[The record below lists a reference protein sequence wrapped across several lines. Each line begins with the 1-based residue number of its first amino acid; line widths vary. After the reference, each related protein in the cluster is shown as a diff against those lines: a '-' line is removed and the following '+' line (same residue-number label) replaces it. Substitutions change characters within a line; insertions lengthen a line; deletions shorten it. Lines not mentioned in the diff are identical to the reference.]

1 MKAHTGVAHWRFRG
15 YEATCCKLEVM
26 RSIPL
31 RFTCVPC
38 IAAGVGHLGLQWQLE
53 WIPRLRVTRV
63 PAQPQLSIPLL
74 KKNKKTQ
81 DVMKDCRRE
90 IENTTDI
97 KYNKCNLS
105 CYLNLLSIGEA
116 QCIHPTHHQNHRFV
130 DKVQ

>member
-1 MKAHTGVAHWRFRG
+1 MYCEGFGA
-15 YEATCCKLEVM
+15 
-26 RSIPL
+26 
-31 RFTCVPC
+31 
-38 IAAGVGHLGLQWQLE
+38 
-53 WIPRLRVTRV
+53 PRLIVVAGMDPWTPCHMSTS
-63 PAQPQLSIPLL
+63 PAPVVDSPTKKQ
-74 KKNKKTQ
+74 KNKKTQ

-116 QCIHPTHHQNHRFV
+116 QCIHPTHHHNHRFV